1 MLTALLFASSQA
13 LAIDADQDGWHAEG
27 ALPDCDDD
35 NEAVNPAAAE
45 DVSNRVD
52 DDCDGSRLVR
62 RVYVT
67 ALENP
72 GAVDRT
78 LSNASFQAGQLN
90 LTPPPQQTSVA
101 TLAHT
106 FAWGTGELNG
116 GLDVD
121 TRGPGASCTVEVK
134 KQGAAQSTSLSL
146 EEGTNSLKFSD
157 LTPGSTVGLL
167 RINCSGGSAIIDW
180 LTVANGPYSMAPLM
194 DMEAE
199 ASPMKMPSGGRM
211 TFVRPSD
218 EGNYLFMGSDVG
230 GLSYST
236 NGETWSFANGASQD
250 WTDRGDHGVFDAW
263 YTESGALSQVVVA
276 TGDNLDGGG
285 GGLWVGWPDGEDWA
299 EILVSEEL
307 GFTKFY
313 SGCYPDIAHD
323 MFSSGKI
330 LVHDPADEWDS
341 VYALAQR
348 REVTGKDGDGN
359 PIIGTDTHGVYRVTG
374 ASLVGTPA
382 ICEPYAVGATSLPEL
397 ALPTAAAIVSDEF
410 GEQSWLL
417 VGYAVRNYSIDHT
430 IDGARSGLYLCPLV
444 SDTGVCDGS
453 VDCIELNDGDGL
465 EEELLD
471 VRDIEVNPMAPN
483 QVFIVDGGKR
493 GDGTDDGACTTHE
506 HSTVYGMTITANPGV
521 GDPLVEIWDT
531 DATDT
536 TNRPSWSVV
545 PGYASSY
552 GYTPGDPL
560 EYSHPGTTDLDAA
573 LRGCTAASSAD
584 WIGDLVPP
592 TNGDESGE
600 SLTSVAI
607 DPDANFMFTFYQLGD
622 GSQNLGCVR
631 HFRAHLDGAE
641 AVPSETVLDWHP
653 LLDYADRD
661 DNFNVEYP
669 AYGVTGGT
677 LDRTAMVDPG
687 DSFLADEPVKYVDA
701 GLMHDAVFWDNG
713 NLLYPV
719 RLLLAAQWAWW
730 IPPTG
735 KSMTLNG
742 VTLPATGWDAEYGV
756 DDLDKVAFVMG
767 NQPARS
773 FQDTVVKNLS
783 VLSAAVV
790 EGDYH
795 RDLVYVS
802 PGDVYLHTAHGH
814 EDPASREA
822 ADRDCHPTSTSVSQG
837 PVATWASGE
846 QEENGDSIHETWWA
860 PVNVATAD
868 WHDAT
873 NQYNM
878 LYHRRDE
885 GDWCWDAVAVSGR
898 GNWILYNPTATTW
911 DLYCLDTAQVV
922 PANGTWATCN
932 AEAADDPLDFHLGDV
947 GRITDLVALGDDV
960 ALLAA
965 AGRCGDTDGD
975 TETYDNSDEIC
986 AENSGEG
993 LWVVYDDGPTGLRYE
1008 EVTYDEV
1015 VPSMPSSLGDNT
1027 CDKVNFFE
1035 AVLDDDGTPS
1045 DPSDDYIVR
1054 GVARLSLH
1062 PDTDTATGGTHVRAF
1077 VSTKT
1082 CGVREVE
1089 FELGTES
1096 SPSGW
1101 VAWPASNCPL
1111 YPLAFP
1117 MAGYEA
1123 SDITPAVTAGAVVT
1137 PDGSSLL
1144 VFGGSSNGTTS
1155 QGGGVCVIALSDGS
1169 AQTAIPANTI
1179 RQAISAV
1186 VPHPD
1191 VEGLYAVAAYR
1202 DGETSTTGEAGVYII
1217 QRRALPWSGGGPAYG
1232 WRRLSGDDLDHPRG
1246 LDLGWGIG
1254 RDPWFWPEGVEP
1266 PPSDHLYLATAG
1278 GGPWDLAVSW

>member
-1 MLTALLFASSQA
+1 MDS
-13 LAIDADQDGWHAEG
+13 LATG
-27 ALPDCDDD
+27 
-35 NEAVNPAAAE
+35 
-45 DVSNRVD
+45 
-52 DDCDGSRLVR
+52 
-62 RVYVT
+62 
-67 ALENP
+67 
-72 GAVDRT
+72 
-78 LSNASFQAGQLN
+78 
-90 LTPPPQQTSVA
+90 
-101 TLAHT
+101 
-106 FAWGTGELNG
+106 GT
-116 GLDVD
+116 
-121 TRGPGASCTVEVK
+121 CTVEVK
-134 KQGAAQSTSLSL
+134 KQGAAQSTALSL
-146 EEGTNSLKFSD
+146 EEGTNALKFANI
-157 LTPGSTVGLL
+157 TPGSTVGLL
-167 RINCSGGSAIIDW
+167 RVNCSGGNAIIDW
-180 LTVANGPYSMAPLM
+180 LTVANGAYEMAPLM
-194 DMEAE
+194 DLQTT

-218 EGNYLFMGSDVG
+218 GQNYLFMGSDVG

-236 NGETWSFANGASQD
+236 DGETWNFANGASQD

-263 YTESGALSQVVVA
+263 YSEASALAQMVVA
-276 TGDNLDGGG
+276 TGDNIEGSG
-285 GGLWVGWPDGEDWA
+285 GGLWTGSPDGEDLT
-299 EILVSEEL
+299 EILASSEL

-348 REVTGKDGDGN
+348 RETDATGTITK
-359 PIIGTDTHGVYRVTG
+359 DTHGVYRVTG
-374 ASLVGTPA
+374 ASWLGSPGL
-382 ICEPYAVGATSLPEL
+382 CEPYAVGLPSLPEM
-397 ALPTAAAIVSDEF
+397 ALPTAAAIVSDEY

-417 VGYAVRNYSIDHT
+417 VGYTVHNHAVDHT
-430 IDGARSGLYLCPLV
+430 IDGPRSGLYLCPLW
-444 SDTGVCDGS
+444 SDTGACDGS
-453 VDCIELNDGDGL
+453 VDCIEVNDGDAL
-465 EEELLD
+465 DEEWLD

-493 GDGTDDGACTTHE
+493 GGGDAAGSCSNHE

-521 GDPLVEIWDT
+521 GDPLVEIWDP

-545 PGYASSY
+545 PAYADGLSS
-552 GYTPGDPL
+552 GSVTFATGDPL

-661 DNFNVEYP
+661 DNYNADYSP
-669 AYGVTGGT
+669 YGGT
-677 LDRTAMVDPG
+677 HGTQVRTAMVDAG

-713 NLLYPV
+713 SALTPV

-730 IPPTG
+730 IPQTG
-735 KSMTLNG
+735 VPMTLNG
-742 VTLPATGWDAEYGV
+742 APRNTTGWDAEDGV
-756 DDLDKVAFVMG
+756 DDLDQVAFVMG

-783 VLSAAVV
+783 VIPEAVV
-790 EGDYH
+790 DGDYR

-822 ADRDCHPTSTSVSQG
+822 ADRDCHPVSTSVSQG
-837 PVATWASGE
+837 PVSTWASGE
-846 QEENGDSIHETWWA
+846 LDENGDSIHETWWA
-860 PVNVATAD
+860 PVNVGQYD
-868 WHDAT
+868 WHDAHGE
-873 NQYNM
+873 NNL

-898 GNWILYNPTATTW
+898 GNWMEFNATATTW

-922 PANGTWATCN
+922 PTNGTWATCN
-932 AEAADDPLDFHLGDV
+932 ANAAGLDIVEGDDDLWLETI

-960 ALLAA
+960 ALVAA
-965 AGRCGDTDGD
+965 AGRCPDTDGD
-975 TETYDNSDEIC
+975 TQTYNNSDEIC

-993 LWVVYDDGPTGLRYE
+993 LWVVYDDGPDGLRYE
-1008 EVTYDEV
+1008 EVTYDV
-1015 VPSMPSSLGDNT
+1015 TVPSMPSSLGDNT
-1027 CDKVNFFE
+1027 CDKVDFFE
-1035 AVLDDDGTPS
+1035 AILDDNGTAS
-1045 DPSDDYIVR
+1045 DPSDDVPLR
-1054 GVARLSLH
+1054 GMARLSLH
-1062 PDTDTATGGTHVRAF
+1062 PDTDTATGGTQVRAF

-1089 FELGTES
+1089 VELGSES

-1111 YPLAFP
+1111 FPQLFPLS
-1117 MAGYEA
+1117 GYEA
-1123 SDITPAVTAGAVVT
+1123 SDITPRVTAGATAT

-1144 VFGGSSNGTTS
+1144 VYGGDSYGNTS
-1155 QGGGVCVIALSDGS
+1155 QGGGVCAIDLSDGS
-1169 AQTAIPANTI
+1169 ALTAIAANSI

-1191 VEGLYAVAAYR
+1191 IEDLYAVAGYR
-1202 DGETSTTGEAGVYII
+1202 DGETSTTGEAGVYLI
-1217 QRRALPWSGGGPAYG
+1217 QRRALPWSSGGPTYA

-1254 RDPWFWPEGVEP
+1254 RALWVPLLPGES
-1266 PPSDHLYLATAG
+1266 PPSHDHLYLATAG
-1278 GGPWDLAVSW
+1278 GGPWDLDLSW